1 VNDKLRKVLEQLT
14 DAEQELLAQFL
25 LRRMEQDDEQWESA
39 FAGSP
44 DKLRKLGDEALQAYL
59 SGETLPLDPEK
70 L

>member
-1 VNDKLRKVLEQLT
+1 MNDKLRKVLEQLT
-14 DAEQELLAQFL
+14 DAEQEQLAQFL
-25 LRRMEQDDEQWESA
+25 LRQMEQDEEKWESA
-39 FAGSP
+39 FAESP